1 MSPAPLRIVHI
12 VRAPIGGIFRHISDL
27 ALAQTRDGHHVG
39 VVCDASSGGAF
50 EERAIADLEPRLAL
64 GIRRYAM
71 RRAVTPGDIR
81 AAFGIYRHIR
91 DLKPDILHGH
101 GAKGGFFARG
111 VGTIF
116 RLRGRRVTRIY
127 CPHGGSLHFDPAR
140 LDGRIYFWLEWLQ
153 QKMTDGVVFVSDYE
167 YAAYETKVARPMVP
181 ARVVYNGLA
190 PHEFA
195 PVEADG
201 DAADFLFI
209 GMLRDLKGP
218 DLFIRA
224 LHNLKVAHGMV
235 PSAIIVGEGEDRP
248 RYERM
253 VAELGLQ
260 ARVSFAGALPA
271 REAFGKAHCVVV
283 PSRAEAM
290 PYIVLEAVA
299 AEKPLIATRVGGVPE
314 IFGRF
319 SDQLVEPG
327 DPAALTAAMGAAFA
341 EPEKMRRLA
350 VRLRKGLAESFNIDL
365 MNDRITS
372 LYLGVRNDTLGEMP
386 PVGAGGRGIP
396 HLTPSE
402 MLARAGEPPS
412 SGRFD

>member
-50 EERAIADLEPRLAL
+50 EDRAIADLAPRLAF
-64 GIRRYAM
+64 GVRRYAM
-71 RRAVTPGDIR
+71 RRAVTPGDIL
-81 AAFGIYRHIR
+81 ASCGIYRQIR
-91 DLKPDILHGH
+91 NLRPDILHGH
-101 GAKGGFFARG
+101 GAKGGFFARA
-111 VGTIF
+111 VGTMF
-116 RLRGRRVTRIY
+116 RLRGHKATRIY

-140 LDGRIYFWLEWLQ
+140 LDGRIYFLFERLQ
-153 QKMTDGVVFVSDYE
+153 QAMTDGIVFVSDYE
-167 YAAYETKVARPMVP
+167 LAAYEAKVATPKVP

-195 PVEADG
+195 PVEVEG

-224 LHNLKVAHGMV
+224 LHDLKLAHGLT
-235 PSAIIVGEGEDRP
+235 PTATIAGEGEERAK
-248 RYERM
+248 YERM
-253 VAELGLQ
+253 VADFGLEG
-260 ARVSFAGALPA
+260 RVRFVGSLPA
-271 REAFGKAHCVVV
+271 REAFRKARCVVV

-314 IFGRF
+314 IYGRF
-319 SDQLVEPG
+319 ADRLVEPG
-327 DPAALTAAMGAAFA
+327 DPAALTGAMAAAYA
-341 EPEKMRRLA
+341 EPEKMRGFA
-350 VRLRKGLAESFNIDL
+350 VALRKGLADSFNIDL

-372 LYLGVRNDTLGEMP
+372 LYLGVRNGSSGEVQSAG
-386 PVGAGGRGIP
+386 VGRVA

-402 MLARAGEPPS
+402 MLARTGETPS
-412 SGRFD
+412 SRRFD

>member
-50 EERAIADLEPRLAL
+50 EDRAIADLAPRLAL
-64 GIRRYAM
+64 GVRRFAM
-71 RRAVTPGDIR
+71 RRAVGPGDLF
-81 AAFGIYRHIR
+81 AAFGIYRQIR
-91 DLKPDILHGH
+91 ELKPDILHGH
-101 GAKGGFFARG
+101 GAKGGFFARA
-111 VGTIF
+111 VGTMF
-116 RLRGRRVTRIY
+116 RLRGHKVTRIY
-127 CPHGGSLHFDPAR
+127 CPHGGSLHFDPTR
-140 LDGRIYFWLEWLQ
+140 WDGRIYFLLERLQ
-153 QKMTDGVVFVSDYE
+153 QVVTDGIVFVSDYE
-167 YAAYETKVARPMVP
+167 NAAYEAKVATPKVP

-195 PVEADG
+195 PVEVDG

-224 LHNLKVAHGMV
+224 LHNLTLAHGLT
-235 PSAIIVGEGEDRP
+235 PTATIAGEGEERAK
-248 RYERM
+248 YERM
-253 VAELGLQ
+253 VADFGLES
-260 ARVSFAGALPA
+260 RVRFAGSLPA
-271 REAFGKAHCVVV
+271 REAFRKARCVVV

-299 AEKPLIATRVGGVPE
+299 AEMPLIATRVGGVPE

-319 SDQLVEPG
+319 ADRLVEPG
-327 DPAALTAAMGAAFA
+327 DPAALTAAMVAACV
-341 EPEKMRRLA
+341 EPEKMRRFA
-350 VRLRKGLAESFNIDL
+350 VTLRKGLAESFNIDL

-372 LYLGVRNDTLGEMP
+372 LYLGVRNGSPAGLP
-386 PVGAGGRGIP
+386 PAGAGSIP

-402 MLARAGEPPS
+402 MLARTGEAPS
-412 SGRFD
+412 SRQFD